1 MLLVFII
8 VIGACFVA
16 AKKGGWNKLQRA
28 LFPLFVFYLCAVFSL
43 TIVNRLPYDEIRYN
57 LALFWSY
64 QAATERSYYV
74 LEILL
79 NYFLLLPYGFF
90 VSLYINQRY
99 VILSG
104 ILLSVCI
111 EIAQLFMKRGL
122 FEFDDILG
130 NALGIVLGMVI
141 YNSIRKR
148 VSDSNE
154 DIS

>member
-1 MLLVFII
+1 M
-8 VIGACFVA
+8 
-16 AKKGGWNKLQRA
+16 
-28 LFPLFVFYLCAVFSL
+28 
-43 TIVNRLPYDEIRYN
+43 NRLPYDEIRYN